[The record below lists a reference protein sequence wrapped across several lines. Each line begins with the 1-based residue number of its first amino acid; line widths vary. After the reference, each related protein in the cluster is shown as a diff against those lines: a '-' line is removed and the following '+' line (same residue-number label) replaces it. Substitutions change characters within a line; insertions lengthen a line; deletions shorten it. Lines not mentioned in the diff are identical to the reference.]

1 MTPTPIALLQKAAD
15 LGLTLGSEGRHTL
28 TVEPAGRCPRA
39 FADTLKDQKWL
50 LLDLLRLPF
59 VMRFSEALGEM
70 VFFCEDEETKC
81 ALVEAGAS
89 PWSIYTREELSV
101 LSAQNRTAPLR
112 AAELRNLHAL
122 KRTFEA
128 RLGVEREENR

>member
-15 LGLTLGSEGRHTL
+15 LGLNLGSEGRHTL
-28 TVEPAGRCPRA
+28 TVEPARRCPRA
-39 FADTLKDQKWL
+39 FAETLKDHKWL

-59 VMRFSEALGEM
+59 VMVFSEALGETM
-70 VFFCEDEETKC
+70 FFCEDVETKC

-89 PWSIYTREELSV
+89 PWSIYTREELSI
-101 LSAQNRTAPLR
+101 LSAQNRIAPLR
-112 AAELRNLHAL
+112 AAELRKLYEI

-128 RLGVEREENR
+128 RISE